1 MLTIYKA
8 SAGSGKTFTLTYEYI
23 KTLLGI
29 KLKNGGYALN
39 HSATAPDGL
48 RIANR
53 HRAILAITFT
63 NAATEEMKQ
72 RIIRQVA
79 LLAGD
84 DIKSSP
90 YTSKLTQLYS
100 CNESQLRK
108 TANKALAELLLD
120 YSSFNVCTIDSFFQ
134 NVLRTFSRD
143 VDRQGDYELI
153 LDKDSMISQSISLM
167 LDELNYNPGK
177 NSKRL
182 IDWITAHT
190 LEKVRDGKSYNFF
203 DRNGKL
209 LNQLAKEMSTSMNE
223 VYYQYADRIRE
234 YLADPE
240 KIQQF
245 EAKLNSEIKRIHD
258 MMRSYAKSI
267 MDTIAE
273 WGLEKKDFG
282 SIYDRIKETAE
293 SPFKLTSK
301 SFEIK
306 LFTNPEYKETDLIGS
321 KQKYENCSKQKGFG
335 DFIERLRNF
344 RDNAPKDYARLNLLI
359 TIKDSIGTFD
369 FIGMAT
375 ITLDKLLRETN
386 SMLLADTTDLLC
398 KIISE
403 NEMPFIYE
411 RLGLQ
416 LETLLIDEFQ
426 DTSPMQWKNLKP
438 LVSNSISQGFD
449 NLIIGDVKQSIYR
462 FRNSD
467 SELLGSIVPKVDF
480 PNHISR
486 GSDPEDNTNHRSAGD
501 IVRFNNSVFRK
512 LANTLNAEHY
522 GNVVQTPSER
532 LKNQPAFV
540 HINFKAQPDNN
551 KDTIIEQLAQD
562 IIRQHDNGYRWKDI
576 LILCRRRKEIK
587 EIISYLLKNHKE
599 ISIMSN
605 ESLLLDNSKA
615 VQTVMSLLK
624 LVARS
629 YESKKISPNEKQ
641 QYADHSDVVLM
652 MTRFAHIAGSDDN
665 YDPESALEEALSN
678 NGDTGDRLL
687 REIEDIRAKN
697 PANIVALI
705 DAIIEY
711 KLTPEIRES
720 EYSYLVALQDYA
732 IAHAASQD
740 PSLAAFIDDY
750 DRNAHNWT
758 ITSANDLDAVNLMTI
773 HRSKG
778 LEAECV
784 HIPFGN
790 FALTENKQTMWVD
803 MSPLK
808 DLGFD
813 DNIIPP
819 VLFFKDISSKNALKD
834 ESISPFASVFSC
846 DERKDQMDT
855 LNCIYVAYTRA
866 RRELIIY
873 NNKKEAANNRKD
885 NDFVLDLIQ
894 SIVQSHTGNC
904 DHTIN
909 LSEFYNEEQETFT
922 FGEPTTADV
931 KNEKTTQDIT
941 TGEYIVSYRDDTRE
955 LVSIDDILSV
965 DLDDNDDET
974 KESYDKAPVFEGTT
988 EMKEAARQGKNLHA
1002 ILASMRTLD
1011 DLDNALNWQCA
1022 RERVS
1027 KDEADSY
1034 RKELIDAI
1042 DNGGDMVKQWFDPGK
1057 SVLAERTIFIP
1068 DGNGNGHSL
1077 RPDRVTIDNDG
1088 STTVIDYKFTRN
1100 TSPKHAQQ
1108 VQEYMNI
1115 LNSMGYKNLH
1125 GYLWYPLRKEI
1136 VTITADHNN

>member
-29 KLKNGGYALN
+29 KLEDGGYALN
-39 HSATAPDGL
+39 HAATAPSGQ
-48 RIANR
+48 REANR

-84 DIKSSP
+84 DIESSP

-100 CNESQLRK
+100 CNVKQLRE

-120 YSSFNVCTIDSFFQ
+120 YSSFNVSTIDSFFQ

-153 LDKDSMISQSISLM
+153 LDKDTMISQSISLM

-182 IDWITAHT
+182 IDWLTAHT

-223 VYYQYADRIRE
+223 VYYQYADKIRE

-240 KIQQF
+240 KIQKF

-258 MMRSYAKSI
+258 NLQSFARSI
-267 MDTIAE
+267 MDTIAN
-273 WGLEKKDFG
+273 WGLGKDDFG
-282 SIYDRIKETAE
+282 SLYSRIADAAE
-293 SPFKLTSK
+293 SPFKLTPK
-301 SFEIK
+301 SFDITI
-306 LFTNPEYKETDLIGS
+306 FTNPEYKETALIGS
-321 KQKYENCSKQKGFG
+321 KAKYEKCSKLAGFG
-335 DFIERLRNF
+335 DFFIKLKTF
-344 RDNAPKDYARLNLLI
+344 RDKAPDAYATMNLLI
-359 TIKDSIGTFD
+359 TIKDSLGTFD

-411 RLGLQ
+411 RLGLK

-426 DTSPMQWKNLKP
+426 DTSPMQWQNLKP

-449 NLIIGDVKQSIYR
+449 DLIIGDVKQSIYR

-467 SELLGSIVPKVDF
+467 SELLGSIVPKIDF
-480 PNHISR
+480 PKHNSR
-486 GSDPEDNTNHRSAGD
+486 GSAPEDNTNHRSAGN
-501 IVRFNNSVFRK
+501 IVRFNNSIFHE
-512 LANTLNAEHY
+512 LATALNAEHY
-522 GNVVQTPSER
+522 ENVVQTPSER
-532 LKNQPAFV
+532 LKNQPAYV
-540 HINFKAQPDNN
+540 HINFKAQENNN
-551 KDTIIEQLAQD
+551 KETIIEQLAQD
-562 IIRQHDNGYRWKDI
+562 IIRQHNNGYRWKDI

-629 YESKKISPNEKQ
+629 YESKKISQNEKQ
-641 QYADHSDVVLM
+641 QYANHSDVVLM
-652 MTRFAHIAGSDDN
+652 MTRFAHIAGSNNNDDA
-665 YDPESALEEALSN
+665 ESALEKALSN
-678 NGDTGDRLL
+678 DGDTGENLL
-687 REIEDIRAKN
+687 HEIEEIRAKN

-711 KLTPEIRES
+711 KLTPEIRKS
-720 EYSYLVALQDYA
+720 EYSYLVALQDHA
-732 IAHAASQD
+732 IAHATGQD

-750 DRNAHNWT
+750 DRNAQNWT
-758 ITSANDLDAVNLMTI
+758 VTSANDLDAVNLMTI

-790 FALTENKQTMWVD
+790 FKFTEDKQTMWVD

-808 DLGFD
+808 DFGFD
-813 DNIIPP
+813 EDIIPP
-819 VLFFKDISSKNALKD
+819 VLFFKDITSNNGLKN
-834 ESISPFASVFSC
+834 ESISPFASVFAY
-846 DERKDQMDT
+846 DEIKDRMDT
-855 LNCIYVAYTRA
+855 LNCIYVAFTRA

-873 NNKKEAANNRKD
+873 NNKKVATNNTKNPD
-885 NDFVLDLIQ
+885 YVLDRIQ
-894 SIVQSHTGNC
+894 SIVKNHIGNS
-904 DHTIN
+904 DRTID
-909 LSEFYNEEQETFT
+909 LSFYYNEQKETFT
-922 FGEPTTADV
+922 FGEPTTAEV
-931 KNEKTTQDIT
+931 KDEKTTQDIT

-965 DLDDNDDET
+965 DLDDNDDDT
-974 KESYDKAPVFEGTT
+974 KESYDKAPVFEGTA

-1002 ILASMRTLD
+1002 ILASMRTID
-1011 DLDNALNWQCA
+1011 DLDYALNWQCA

-1034 RKELIDAI
+1034 RKELLDAI
-1042 DNGGDMVKQWFDPGK
+1042 DNGGDMVKQWFDPQK

-1136 VTITADHNN
+1136 VTITADHNK

>member
-29 KLKNGGYALN
+29 KLENGGYALN
-39 HSATAPDGL
+39 HTATAPNGH

-84 DIKSSP
+84 DIESSP
-90 YTSKLTQLYS
+90 YTTKLTQLYS
-100 CNESQLRK
+100 CKVSQLRE

-120 YSSFNVCTIDSFFQ
+120 YSSFNVSTIDSFFQ

-153 LDKDSMISQSISLM
+153 LDKNSMISQSISLM

-182 IDWITAHT
+182 IDWLTAHT
-190 LEKVRDGKSYNFF
+190 LENVRDGKSYNFF

-209 LNQLAKEMSTSMNE
+209 LNQLANEMSDSMNE

-234 YLADPE
+234 YLASPE
-240 KIQQF
+240 KIQKF

-258 MMRSYAKSI
+258 NLQSLAKSI
-267 MDTIAE
+267 MDTIAQ
-273 WGLEKKDFG
+273 WGLGKNDFG
-282 SIYDRIKETAE
+282 SLYSRIADAAE
-293 SPFKLTSK
+293 SPFKLTPK
-301 SFEIK
+301 SFDLK
-306 LFTNPEYKETDLIGS
+306 LFTNPEYEDKDLIGS
-321 KQKYENCSKQKGFG
+321 KPKYAKCSQLPGF
-335 DFIERLRNF
+335 DKFIKKLKTF
-344 RDNAPKDYARLNLLI
+344 RDDAPNIFATLNLLI

-426 DTSPMQWKNLKP
+426 DTSPMQWQNLKP
-438 LVSNSISQGFD
+438 LVSNSVSQGFD

-467 SELLGSIVPKVDF
+467 SELLGSIVPNVDF
-480 PNHISR
+480 PEHISR
-486 GSDPEDNTNHRSAGD
+486 GIAPEDNTNHRSAGD
-501 IVRFNNSVFRK
+501 IVRFNNSIFSE
-512 LANTLNAEHY
+512 LAKNLNAEHY
-522 GNVVQTPSER
+522 ENVVQTPSER
-532 LKNQPAFV
+532 LKDQPAYV
-540 HINFKAQPDNN
+540 HINFNAPEDNN
-551 KDTIIEQLAQD
+551 NDIIIEQLAQD
-562 IIRQHDNGYRWKDI
+562 IIRQHNNGYRWNDI

-629 YESKKISPNEKQ
+629 YESKKISQNEKQ
-641 QYADHSDVVLM
+641 QYANHSDVVLM
-652 MTRFAHIAGSDDN
+652 MTRFAHFAGSDEN
-665 YDPESALEEALSN
+665 YNPESALEEALSN
-678 NGDTGDRLL
+678 DSDTGDKLL
-687 REIEDIRAKN
+687 REIEEIRAKN

-711 KLTPEIRES
+711 KLTPEIRKS

-732 IAHAASQD
+732 IAHAAGQD

-750 DRNAHNWT
+750 DRNAQNWT

-790 FALTENKQTMWVD
+790 FALSNNSQTMWVD

-808 DLGFD
+808 ELGFD
-813 DNIIPP
+813 EDIIPP
-819 VLFFKDISSKNALKD
+819 VLFFKNISSKNALKN
-834 ESISPFASVFSC
+834 ESISPFASVFA
-846 DERKDQMDT
+846 DEESKDRMDT

-873 NNKKEAANNRKD
+873 NNKKEAANNTNGPK
-885 NDFVLDLIQ
+885 NVLDLIRN
-894 SIVQSHTGNC
+894 IVIDHTGNC
-904 DHTIN
+904 DHTID
-909 LSEFYNEEQETFT
+909 LSLYYDEEKQTFT
-922 FGEPTTADV
+922 FGEPTKADV
-931 KNEKTTQDIT
+931 KNEKTTQDIST
-941 TGEYIVSYRDDTRE
+941 EEYIVSYRDDTRE

-965 DLDDNDDET
+965 DLDDNDDEN
-974 KESYDKAPVFEGTT
+974 KESYDKAPVFEGTA

-1027 KDEADSY
+1027 KDEAESY

-1042 DNGGDMVKQWFDPGK
+1042 NNGGDMVKQWFEPGK

-1068 DGNGNGHSL
+1068 DGDGNGHSL

-1088 STTVIDYKFTRN
+1088 TTTVIDYKFTRN
-1100 TSPKHAQQ
+1100 TSSKHTQQ

-1115 LNSMGYKNLH
+1115 LNSMGYKNLR

-1136 VTITADHNN
+1136 VTITADHNK